1 MSISRR
7 KFILG
12 TSALAAGSCL
22 VPALNLTSCNPAGK
36 SRHVRLGFV
45 GPEEHFRY
53 YKPVF
58 QKLKKATVE
67 MVSFDQALESD
78 LHAIFIESFPNIKAT
93 HIILLLEEKKDII
106 TPYPL
111 ASDLSEY
118 NRIQEFLDQH
128 KRVVGMLNPLYFYP
142 AVETLKELLAKDN
155 HELSEIRVSCHPR
168 QLVKGYPVNDPT
180 GPVAALQRMISYI
193 TGKFP
198 QSLST
203 EKEEIKDIS
212 RWILDYES
220 FQTIITV
227 DPGQTGWIMELESP
241 ELNALVDHTGLLR
254 LNDEAKPRIS
264 PAPSVWTRSMIKN
277 MEDFLQAV
285 RSRTEPRVNSLEGL
299 SSIILH
305 EAALK
310 TAHLG
315 TKVNL

>member
-1 MSISRR
+1 MGISRR

-22 VPALNLTSCNPAGK
+22 VPALPLTSCNPTGK

-53 YKPVF
+53 YTPVF
-58 QKLKKATVE
+58 QKLKNTKVE
-67 MVSFDQALESD
+67 MSSFDESLKSD
-78 LHAIFIESFPNIKAT
+78 FHAIFIESFPNIKAT
-93 HIILLLEEKKDII
+93 HIILLLEENKDII

-111 ASDLSEY
+111 ASSLYEY
-118 NRIQEFLDQH
+118 NRIQEFLEQH
-128 KRVVGMLNPLYFYP
+128 DRVLGMLNPLYFYP
-142 AVETLKELLAKDN
+142 AVETLKDWLAEN
-155 HELSEIRVSCHPR
+155 TQELSEIRVSCHPR

-180 GPVAALQRMISYI
+180 GTVAPLQRMISYI

-203 EKEEIKDIS
+203 EKEEIKNIN

-220 FQTIITV
+220 FQTIIQV
-227 DPGQTGWIMELESP
+227 DPEQTGWIMELEGP
-241 ELNALVDHTGLLR
+241 ELNALADHTGLLR
-254 LNDEAKPRIS
+254 LNDKAKTRIS

-277 MEDFLQAV
+277 MEDYLKAV
-285 RSRTEPRVNSLEGL
+285 RSRTEPKVNSLEGL

-310 TAHLG
+310 SAHIG
-315 TKVNL
+315 TKINL